1 MPAQQEV
8 RFAVVM
14 YGGVSL
20 AIYMNGISQELLR
33 VVRATSDLPDREL
46 SGTELVYRKLGRA
59 LHLNRPAGAALETEF
74 PEVRTRVVVDI
85 LSGTSAGGINAIFL
99 AKALALGSTNLNSL
113 AELWKT
119 EGDLDKL
126 LNDRGSQLDLYPSR
140 QPATSLLNSQRMY
153 AKLFD
158 AMDALDATPRAGV
171 APMASEI
178 DLFVTATD
186 LHGIYKPIE
195 LADSTPEE
203 RIHRMVFRFRC
214 ESAEVAALREV
225 PPVNQFTAAY
235 NAMLAFAAR
244 CTSSFPAAFEPM
256 KLDDIAKVRPEVDLS
271 KPEVTEFFDRYAK
284 QGETPQRTR
293 TRLFADGGYLDNRP
307 FSYPIE
313 AISSRDATIPVQR
326 KLLIL
331 DPFPEYSD
339 RQHSSLPLPDINFTS
354 NLIAAATTLPRYET
368 IRDDIERL
376 QRRNRVIAEVADL
389 ERRVAAVIHVEGA
402 APESFPTLFPEE
414 LAKIH
419 GSGYLPYHHLR
430 VIDTT
435 RQLANLVTSLAGLN
449 LESDEAWAIRQIVEV
464 WRSERYHYLPGKFG
478 QDSVPKASESSFLN
492 SFDYEFRI
500 RRLNRMR
507 MLLNDLL
514 SAPEPD
520 TPDLLRIQLVIR
532 RNFARISRLT
542 EQLSGDKEVME
553 QLARLAQKLEPR
565 LRAILRG
572 TSSHQQRE
580 IAARV
585 CREIGIDALD
595 ATARLIEQRLT
606 HLFRTMREQIMEALD
621 PENPQ
626 HEFLLDSY
634 REFPR
639 RDAIVYPVLRGTGA
653 DEAAEVQVFRVGP
666 VEATLVPEA
675 LKPRPDEKLAGIKLG
690 AFAGF
695 LSRQWREND
704 ILWGRLD
711 GADRIISALLPDP
724 VDSAERDRLI
734 GEVRAVILEEELGA
748 DKKDSLMRALACWLR
763 DNLGS
768 EHKKLDKV
776 KERLNELLS
785 DPNDPVAQLLNRAL
799 TGSGYERFMRLY
811 YRLPDGPSTEEQLA
825 LVGRSMNIFSAML
838 ERVGEGSD
846 SGMIKRAIRLTS
858 FFGSLVLTT
867 LSLATGVKGRYVQ
880 RLLLAIGLGALAIA
894 VLSTFLPADAPRAV
908 RWNWVWAV
916 AFFAVAGGIEWLR
929 RLVRTK

>member
-1 MPAQQEV
+1 MAAQQEV

-33 VVRATSDLPDREL
+33 VVRATSDVPDAEL

-59 LHLNRPAGAALETEF
+59 LHMNRVPGTPLDVAF
-74 PEVRTRVVVDI
+74 PQVRTRVVVDI

-99 AKALALGSTNLNSL
+99 AKALALGATNLDAL

-126 LNDRGSQLDLYPSR
+126 LNDRGSELDLYKSR
-140 QPATSLLNSQRMY
+140 KPATSLLNSQRMY
-153 AKLFD
+153 AKLLAAMD
-158 AMDALDATPRAGV
+158 AMDGTPRAGA

-203 RIHRMVFRFRC
+203 RIHRMVFHFRC
-214 ESAEVAALREV
+214 ESQEVAGLREAKAV
-225 PPVNQFTAAY
+225 SQFGSAY

-244 CTSSFPAAFEPM
+244 CTSSFPGAFEPM
-256 KLDDIAKVRPEVDLS
+256 KLDDIAAVRPDVDLS
-271 KPEVTEFFDRYAK
+271 RKEVTEFFDRYAK

-307 FSYPIE
+307 FSYPLD

-339 RQHSSLPLPDINFTS
+339 RQHNSLPLPEINFS
-354 NLIAAATTLPRYET
+354 GNLLAAATTLPRYET

-376 QRRNRVIAEVADL
+376 QRRNRTIAEVADL
-389 ERRVAAVIHVEGA
+389 ASRVESVNPVGKTTFT
-402 APESFPTLFPEE
+402 ESFPTLY
-414 LAKIH
+414 LQDLVDLH
-419 GSGYLPYHHLR
+419 GEAYRSYHHLR

-435 RQLANLVTSLAGLN
+435 RQLANLVTRLSGLN
-449 LESDEAWAIRQIVEV
+449 EESDEAWAIRQIVEE
-464 WRSERYHYLPGKFG
+464 WRGSRYRSDRPSKDG
-478 QDSVPKASESSFLN
+478 PPTTSESAFLN

-500 RRLNRMR
+500 RRLNYIR
-507 MLLNDLL
+507 LKLNTLL
-514 SAPEPD
+514 SAPEAATED
-520 TPDLLRIQLVIR
+520 MLRIQLVVR
-532 RNFARISRLT
+532 RNFSRIDRLSDRLADDQEIMAHLSRLA
-542 EQLSGDKEVME
+542 EALQ
-553 QLARLAQKLEPR
+553 PR

-572 TSSHQQRE
+572 MDIQQQRK
-580 IAARV
+580 IALQTIESV
-585 CREIGIDALD
+585 GFSLLD
-595 ATARLIEQRLT
+595 ETARRIEASLLL
-606 HLFRTMREQIMEALD
+606 LFRTMREEMMDVLTSD
-621 PENPQ
+621 NPQ
-626 HEFLLDSY
+626 HVFLAACY

-666 VEATLVPEA
+666 VEATLMPNA
-675 LKPRPDEKLAGIKLG
+675 YATRPDEKLAGIGLG

-711 GADRIISALLPDP
+711 GADRVVSALLPDP
-724 VDSAERDRLI
+724 GDETFRQQLI
-734 GEVRAVILEEELGA
+734 GEARARILEEELGA
-748 DKKDSLMRALACWLR
+748 QKKDGLMRALACWLR
-763 DNLGS
+763 ENLGA

-776 KERLNELLS
+776 KAKLNELLS
-785 DPNDPVAQLLNRAL
+785 NPNDPVAQLLDRAL
-799 TGSGYERFMRLY
+799 TGDGYERFMRLY
-811 YRLPDGPSTEEQLA
+811 YRMPDGPSTEEQLA
-825 LVGRSMNIFSAML
+825 LLGRALSIFSAML
-838 ERVGEGSD
+838 ERVGEGS
-846 SGMIKRAIRLTS
+846 GMVKRAIRITS
-858 FFGSLVLTT
+858 FLGSLVLVT
-867 LSLATGVKGRYVQ
+867 LSLATGVTGRYVQ
-880 RLLLAIGLGALAIA
+880 RTLLAIGLGALAIA
-894 VLSTFLPADAPRAV
+894 VLSTLLPADAPRVV
-908 RWNWVWAV
+908 RWNWVWALV
-916 AFFAVAGGIEWLR
+916 FFAVAGVIEWLR
-929 RLVRTK
+929 RLVRSR